1 MAYVCVYI
9 YICMCIYMYMK
20 NVEMELPTVVE
31 LSDQDPLSC
40 GTAERVLRQYAL
52 IAGGFL
58 ETLF

>member
-1 MAYVCVYI
+1 
-9 YICMCIYMYMK
+9 MCIYMYMK